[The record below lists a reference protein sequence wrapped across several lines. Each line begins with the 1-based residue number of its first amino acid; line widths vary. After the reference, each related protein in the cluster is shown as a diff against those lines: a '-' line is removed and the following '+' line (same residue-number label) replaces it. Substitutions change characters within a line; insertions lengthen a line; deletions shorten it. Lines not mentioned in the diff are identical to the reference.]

1 MENIVLDSVDLKI
14 LRLVQG
20 DAGLSIAELAERVG
34 LSQTPCWKRLKRLEA
49 EGVIRGRA
57 VLLDQDKLGLSLTVF
72 VTVRTNRH
80 DAEWLEAFGAGVAAL
95 PQVVE
100 FFRLAGEADYLL
112 KVIVKDIAAYDA
124 FYKTLIQVAPL
135 ADVSSSFAMERIKWT
150 PALPI

>member
-1 MENIVLDSVDLKI
+1 MKNVVLDSIDMKI
-14 LRLVQG
+14 LRSLQVDSEQ
-20 DAGLSIAELAERVG
+20 SIADLADKVG
-34 LSQTPCWKRLKRLEA
+34 LSQTPCWKRLKRLESD
-49 EGVIRGRA
+49 GVIRGRA
-57 VLLDQDKLGLSLTVF
+57 VLLDQDKLGLGLTVF

-80 DAEWLEAFGAGVAAL
+80 DPEWLTAFGEGVAAL

-112 KVIVKDIAAYDA
+112 KVIVQDIAAYDL
-124 FYKTLIQVAPL
+124 FYKTLIKVAPL

>member
-1 MENIVLDSVDLKI
+1 MKI
-14 LRLVQG
+14 LRQLQS

-34 LSQTPCWKRLKRLEA
+34 LSQTPCWKRVKRLES

-57 VLLDQDKLGLSLTVF
+57 VLLDQEMLGLGLTVF

-80 DAEWLEAFGAGVAAL
+80 DAEWLEAFGSGVAAL

-112 KVIVKDIAAYDA
+112 KVIVKDITAYDA